1 MNQFRR
7 SLTILALLLLCLA
20 FGVAAARADEP
31 AQEDRPMSLVYDA
44 NGFRIYVTGKVGHND
59 SRGCVS
65 IELFAENN
73 TEEELLLAN
82 ALTGISKVDGFKV
95 LSDYYFDLQAGE
107 SGKTEFV
114 LYDTSLA
121 EYGITDP
128 RQIGSIEAAIFDGYT
143 GQMIDTFNITHA
155 DMYGDDPEGAA
166 PAPAE
171 DAQTLPAQVLGEDK
185 GITLRL
191 NGLSPDG
198 KSLDVQV
205 ENAGTEPRAA
215 VLENFIVNGWQI
227 DIRNRIMARAG
238 QTERLLIPLAD
249 RVPGFAGFRDIA
261 FTFRFYKPDG
271 QFVGVSLSEVP
282 LKAID
287 KKDREVVLAPEPA
300 ADVAYPTEEG
310 QLLFDQKDVRL
321 YCTGTRVDETR
332 SMEISLLIVNG
343 NKKDMNLAD
352 VYTKKKVI
360 VQLDGKKTDVGSL
373 FGTVNAKA
381 GARREM
387 TILLNQYYLG
397 LAGVDVNAIRSID
410 ANVVLKIGGKTAV
423 KKIPIHIDVN

>member
-1 MNQFRR
+1 MEKQ
-7 SLTILALLLLCLA
+7 AL
-20 FGVAAARADEP
+20 GMVE
-31 AQEDRPMSLVYDA
+31 
-44 NGFRIYVTGKVGHND
+44 T
-59 SRGCVS
+59 RG
-65 IELFAENN
+65 L
-73 TEEELLLAN
+73 
-82 ALTGISKVDGFKV
+82 
-95 LSDYYFDLQAGE
+95 
-107 SGKTEFV
+107 
-114 LYDTSLA
+114 
-121 EYGITDP
+121 
-128 RQIGSIEAAIFDGYT
+128 IGSIEAAIFDGFT
-143 GQMIDTFNITHA
+143 GQKIDTFTITHA
-155 DMYGDDPEGAA
+155 DLYGDDPEGSA

-171 DAQTLPAQVLGEDK
+171 GAQTLPAQVLGENK

-227 DIRNRIMARAG
+227 DMPNRIMARAG
-238 QTERLLIPLAD
+238 QTERLLIPLAEK
-249 RVPGFAGFRDIA
+249 VPGFAGFRDIG

-287 KKDREVVLAPEPA
+287 KKDREVTLAPEPA

-310 QLLFDQKDVRL
+310 QLLFDQKDVRI
-321 YCTGTRVDETR
+321 YCTGARVDKTR
-332 SMEISLLIVNG
+332 SMEISLLIVNE
-343 NKKDMNLAD
+343 NKKDMNLTD

-360 VQLDGKKTDVGSL
+360 VQIDGQKTDVGSL

-397 LAGVDVNAIRSID
+397 VAGVDVNAIRSID